1 MKTSKWLIITL
12 AAALT
17 AGGFIAYTAHAAE
30 KNVALQR
37 PFRGRL
43 LERAKEKLGLT
54 DEQAAQIKAV
64 LKSEKDNITSL
75 LTRLHDAR
83 AGLRGAIQASGAT
96 EASVRVAAAKVA
108 AVQADMAVERL
119 KLHGKISA
127 ILTAEQQAKI
137 SEFHSRVDEFMDGA
151 IDRIGKRLAE

>member
-17 AGGFIAYTAHAAE
+17 AGGFIAYNAHAAE
-30 KNVALQR
+30 KNAAPQR

-54 DEQAAQIKAV
+54 DEQAVQIKAV

-75 LTRLHDAR
+75 LTRLQDAH
-83 AGLRGAIQASGAT
+83 AGLREAIQSSDAT

-108 AVQADMAVERL
+108 AVEADMAVERL
-119 KLHGKISA
+119 KLHGKISPM
-127 ILTAEQQAKI
+127 LTAEQQAKI